1 MTKTSLD
8 SNGVS
13 VLAVL
18 PAGVA
23 GTEGDEKEC
32 GGDVC
37 VLFGVRKDE
46 EDSDAKDDTAVVLDC
61 SETAALANVSKK
73 ASCELVDPPNM
84 GGATSSEPLSM
95 VDIEVTVEESD

>member
-46 EDSDAKDDTAVVLDC
+46 DSDAKDDTAVVLDC
-61 SETAALANVSKK
+61 SETAAHANVSKK